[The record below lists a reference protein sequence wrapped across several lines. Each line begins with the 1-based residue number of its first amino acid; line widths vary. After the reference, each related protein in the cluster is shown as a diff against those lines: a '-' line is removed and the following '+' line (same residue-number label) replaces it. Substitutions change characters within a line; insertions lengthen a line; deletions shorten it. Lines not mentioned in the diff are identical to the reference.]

1 MVIDQ
6 GNFHI
11 VDNVIK
17 FTNNW
22 ELSIFWGADNRF
34 FLGFVLELFST
45 EKCIIFILYMISQI
59 ILRTFKEKKLYL
71 NSMSLS
77 LTIGDS
83 LKEGQ
88 NSGNDFRIVYIQP
101 YPNCRAQDDPLKG
114 KMPLFLFFLIK
125 ILQFGVTQDLL
136 KWTKDQCKLIQ
147 HGYTFVHFTSISG

>member
-45 EKCIIFILYMISQI
+45 EKCIIFILYMIS
-59 ILRTFKEKKLYL
+59 
-71 NSMSLS
+71 
-77 LTIGDS
+77 
-83 LKEGQ
+83 
-88 NSGNDFRIVYIQP
+88 
-101 YPNCRAQDDPLKG
+101 
-114 KMPLFLFFLIK
+114 
-125 ILQFGVTQDLL
+125 
-136 KWTKDQCKLIQ
+136 
-147 HGYTFVHFTSISG
+147 